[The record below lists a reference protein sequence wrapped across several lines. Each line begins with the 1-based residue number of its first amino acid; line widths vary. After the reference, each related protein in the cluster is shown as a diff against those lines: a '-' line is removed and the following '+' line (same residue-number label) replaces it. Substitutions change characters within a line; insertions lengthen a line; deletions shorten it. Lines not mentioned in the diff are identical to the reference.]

1 MYKKKFFFFFLLIFI
16 NFIYIK
22 NSFAIDPYSF
32 VQETADR
39 ASEALN
45 KRQSKEEKM
54 EILKTIAKET
64 VDIRGIGFYSLGK
77 HRKNMSNQKK
87 EEYLEIFSKYFLKT
101 FSSRLAEYTDP
112 RIRVDSQK
120 KLSDKYTMVSST
132 LLATQDK
139 PEIKIDWRVVTKD
152 PDNPL
157 IIDVVIEGVSLAKV
171 QKEEF
176 NSIIQSNDGDINSLF
191 NNLKKFVEK
200 ELSPTSLFKSQLLF
214 VYDLFPISQTFFQCC
229 PSGKSNKI

>member
-1 MYKKKFFFFFLLIFI
+1 MYKKKYFFFFLLIFI
-16 NFIYIK
+16 NFIYIN

-77 HRKNMSNQKK
+77 HRKNMSDQKK
-87 EEYLEIFSKYFLKT
+87 EEYLEIFTKYFLKT

-132 LLATQDK
+132 LLATDKK
-139 PEIKIDWRVVTKD
+139 PEIKIDWRVVTK
-152 PDNPL
+152 NPKFKVL
-157 IIDVVIEGVSLAKV
+157 DEIESIDIDTEFDFMVAETIY
-171 QKEEF
+171 QKL
-176 NSIIQSNDGDINSLF
+176 S
-191 NNLKKFVEK
+191 KKNIV
-200 ELSPTSLFKSQLLF
+200 
-214 VYDLFPISQTFFQCC
+214 
-229 PSGKSNKI
+229 